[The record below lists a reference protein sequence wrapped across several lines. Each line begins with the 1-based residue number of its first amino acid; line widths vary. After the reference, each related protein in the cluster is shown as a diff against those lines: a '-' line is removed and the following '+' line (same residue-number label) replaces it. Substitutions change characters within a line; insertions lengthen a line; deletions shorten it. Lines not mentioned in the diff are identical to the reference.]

1 MKNKTEPQNKRILD
15 HLKRGFSLTKLEA
28 LNRYGCMNLG
38 ARIHEY
44 REDYPIVTRM
54 IKVHSEKRVA
64 RYKLI
69 KVGSVVEYED
79 EFYRV
84 RGIHNS
90 SYFFHYKTKA
100 LSIYPDNFGICI
112 QKKKYARIKTIRISL
127 LS

>member
-28 LNRYGCMNLG
+28 LSRFGCMNLG
-38 ARIHEY
+38 ARIGEY

-69 KVGSVVEYED
+69 KVGSIVMYQGD
-79 EFYRV
+79 FYRV
-84 RGIHNS
+84 KKIKSLPLWCGHC
-90 SYFFHYKTKA
+90 FH
-100 LSIYPDNFGICI
+100 INI
-112 QKKKYARIKTIRISL
+112 QKKKHARILTVGISS